1 MKYVYKY
8 FKSSIIFELKTKNQ
22 LVLLSGIFVI
32 LATATIAATFNVQP
46 ANAVQPA
53 NTPNAYGKE
62 QIAINAKNGGI
73 GDGASSCAH
82 GNCFSFETGA
92 HNGIAEFRANG
103 DKLPAGYDNGQGGPN
118 FRP

>member
-1 MKYVYKY
+1 MKA
-8 FKSSIIFELKTKNQ
+8 KNQ
-22 LVLLSGIFVI
+22 LVVLSGILVL
-32 LATATIAATFNVQP
+32 LATATVAASNIVQP
-46 ANAVQPA
+46 ANADKPA

-73 GDGASSCAH
+73 GDGASSCAQ

-103 DKLPAGYDNGQGGPN
+103 DKLPGGYDNGQGGPN